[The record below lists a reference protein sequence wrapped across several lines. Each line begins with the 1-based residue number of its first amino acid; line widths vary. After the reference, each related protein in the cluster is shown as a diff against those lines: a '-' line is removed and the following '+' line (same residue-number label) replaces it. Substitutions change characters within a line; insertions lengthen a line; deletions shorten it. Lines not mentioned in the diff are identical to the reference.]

1 MIIDIIVN
9 ESQFIYDTENYNKN
23 SNSQLKL
30 QIRN

>member
-9 ESQFIYDTENYNKN
+9 ESQLDDTENYNKN